1 MPYQLKYTCDF
12 DRIDSGTSVSYQL
25 QILQKDYP
33 GAVTAVTGS
42 ASPVVHTWE
51 TDDPKA
57 PVKGSSLA
65 ISLINEGLIPLSD
78 FYSESDDE
86 FKAILLWGTTELF
99 HGFILQD
106 DSSEPMVDFNHEITL
121 SATDNLGLLK
131 DVAFDQVPLLNY
143 STTTE
148 SYRVYISGMNTI
160 LETGATFG
168 NKVHLGDTI
177 LIGGAGPYTVRF
189 LSFDSGTNL
198 WSIYLAEYAT
208 VTGGIVSGVLKLYQ
222 VPVLDKLI
230 TLLETVRRC
239 IAATG
244 LTINTRIF
252 SNINESTQS
261 GAVCFLAQTLI
272 DPETFYNGTGYDDCY
287 TVLEKILTRF
297 NFTLFQSYG
306 FWNIVRWDEARYY
319 DYAVP
324 GYEYDMNF
332 ALVGPAALDWSG
344 AIFGGFAKLLI
355 GIGETTVA
363 ETGLQQRITRP
374 FKFVKEIF
382 NYRQPAELLRNY
394 DLQQLGDLITTYTT
408 GSGAGLQTISEFAVP
423 WWYYTN
429 AFPSAAGVNGP
440 AVYFIR
446 VIVDNVGNE
455 LSRVLVV
462 KNNDIHSYPIEA
474 QTGDIIRFSFSVYQS
489 SAFTSVGLIMKLT
502 NGTTT
507 VYAQQKP
514 ASPGWDTTTGSANL
528 VAITPNEWSSVDFET
543 GPVPFDGLL
552 TIYVRTLSTPASNE
566 NLYRDIRVEYIPMI
580 NESSKV
586 IGHTHTSDQNTNTK
600 NTEEHEIY
608 LDSSPRNSIAGALFL
623 NSLTGLLQT
632 RTGQWKRSYLA
643 GAKNLGEITTHENL
657 FLRRTPRTLL
667 EGTFYGLTTPA
678 DYHINLLNVLR
689 YTFFSDKTFIFGR
702 LEIDYRNNHA
712 SGTLYELYRDSE
724 VDADLASAYVFKYI
738 YSPK

>member
-1 MPYQLKYTCDF
+1 MAYGLKYTCDF
-12 DRIDSGTSVSYQL
+12 DRVDSGASVSYQL
-25 QILQKDYP
+25 QILQKDYF
-33 GAVTAVTGS
+33 GAVTAATGS
-42 ASPVVHTWE
+42 ASPAVHTWE

-78 FYSESDDE
+78 FYSEDDDE

-131 DVAFDQVPLLNY
+131 GVAFDEALAKKLIADHLVNIVSNNFDISMPLTFVAGGTFKIIDGGTSYGTY
-143 STTTE
+143 SIATVVSAGVYTTT
-148 SYRVYISGMNTI
+148 T
-160 LETGATFG
+160 
-168 NKVHLGDTI
+168 HLPA
-177 LIGGAGPYTVRF
+177 L
-189 LSFDSGTNL
+189 
-198 WSIYLAEYAT
+198 
-208 VTGGIVSGVLKLYQ
+208 SGVYNIAFGEAAPVNDLIDLLQ
-222 VPVLDKLI
+222 V
-230 TLLETVRRC
+230 VRRC

-244 LTINTRIF
+244 LSLNTRIF
-252 SNINESTQS
+252 SNINETTQS
-261 GAVCFLAQTLI
+261 NTVCFLAQTLI
-272 DPETFYNGTGYDDCY
+272 NPETFNNGSGYDDCY

-297 NFTLFQSYG
+297 NCTLFQSYG

-319 DYAVP
+319 NYAVP
-324 GYEYDMNF
+324 GYEYDTNF

-344 AIFGGFAKLLI
+344 AIFGGFSKLLI

-374 FKFVKEIF
+374 FKFAKETF

-394 DLQQLGDLITTYTT
+394 DLQQLGGLLTTYTT
-408 GSGAGLQTISEFAVP
+408 GSGLGLQTISEYAVP

-429 AFPSAAGVNGP
+429 AFPSASGVNGP
-440 AVYFIR
+440 ATYFIR

-462 KNNDIHSYPIEA
+462 KNNDIHSYQIEA
-474 QTGDIIRFSFSVYQS
+474 QKGDIIRFSFSVYQS
-489 SAFTSVGLIMKLT
+489 SSFSSIGLIMKLT
-502 NGTTT
+502 DGTST
-507 VYAQQKP
+507 VYAHQKP
-514 ASPGWDTTTGSANL
+514 ASPGWDTTTGSANP
-528 VAITPNEWSSVDFET
+528 VAITPYEWSSVDFET

-552 TIYVRTLSTPASNE
+552 TIYIRTLSTPASNE
-566 NLYRDIRVEYIPMI
+566 NLYRDIRIEYIPMV

-632 RTGQWKRSYLA
+632 RAGQWKRAYLA
-643 GAKNLGEITTHENL
+643 GDKNLGEITTRENL

-667 EGTFYGLTTPA
+667 EGTFYGLTTSA
-678 DYHINLLNVLR
+678 NYHLNLLNVLR
-689 YTFFSDKTFIFGR
+689 YTFFTDRTFIFGR

-712 SGTLYELYRDSE
+712 SGTLYELYRDGE
-724 VDADLASAYVFKYI
+724 VDADLASSYLFKYL